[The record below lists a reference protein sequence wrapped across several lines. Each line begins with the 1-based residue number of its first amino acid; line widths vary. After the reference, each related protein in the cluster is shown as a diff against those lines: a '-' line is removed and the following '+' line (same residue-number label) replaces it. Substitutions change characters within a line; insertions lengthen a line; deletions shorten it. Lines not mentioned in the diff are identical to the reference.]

1 MKTLS
6 HHLGPFCGYWYY
18 LHPLSQLWTSVF
30 SPCCLW
36 LSDTV
41 DRRHWIPEAPAG
53 GVGAVGVFS
62 IRGPLRNKLEF
73 SKGKPRVAFMS
84 LDTQKTSQQADL
96 GSEGRQ
102 VKPPSNFSF
111 PSKIRNIRKQFTK
124 HYKWASKH
132 TWSTKALGVIT
143 MCGFFVPPQASTLSQ
158 PAKATYSFLILSRH
172 TPGSSWWP
180 GSPQRQWS
188 LATSR

>member
-1 MKTLS
+1 MLS
-6 HHLGPFCGYWYY
+6 VIVRY
-18 LHPLSQLWTSVF
+18 SQ
-30 SPCCLW
+30 
-36 LSDTV
+36 
-41 DRRHWIPEAPAG
+41 RRHWIPEAPAG
-53 GVGAVGVFS
+53 GGGAVGVFS
-62 IRGPLRNKLEF
+62 IRDPLRSELVF
-73 SKGKPRVAFMS
+73 SKGKPRIALMS

-96 GSEGRQ
+96 GCQGRQ

-158 PAKATYSFLILSRH
+158 PAKATYSFLTLSRN
-172 TPGSSWWP
+172 TPGSSWWHRVPTETVVLGHRQITCSGAFLHFP
-180 GSPQRQWS
+180 GCSYVS
-188 LATSR
+188 YK